1 MRLYFHSSK
10 TLRFFCHPICSMVL
24 WYIYF
29 TSLLFRNYPHVTEAG
44 GPSKTVQIIRLKQLQ
59 MNSIVYKLVQKGWR
73 GAAVLAFRLWCLFV
87 EFSGACILRTE
98 KSDWLIYL
106 WGPSQRFAKYP
117 MTLANNSH
125 VQILSKTILCSPRI
139 SRSACLGLA
148 GHYLI
153 SVPVFQWY
161 MYGFL
166 SAHSS
171 LYHAGKHRYHNHI
184 FLGLVL
190 CTKKKEIYIKS

>member
-1 MRLYFHSSK
+1 
-10 TLRFFCHPICSMVL
+10 
-24 WYIYF
+24 
-29 TSLLFRNYPHVTEAG
+29 
-44 GPSKTVQIIRLKQLQ
+44 
-59 MNSIVYKLVQKGWR
+59 
-73 GAAVLAFRLWCLFV
+73 
-87 EFSGACILRTE
+87 
-98 KSDWLIYL
+98 
-106 WGPSQRFAKYP
+106 

-190 CTKKKEIYIKS
+190 CTKKKEIYIKSQLFIIAMARCILHNLPFSQMLDEKYSFKLDFFLSHLQQFFSIQILLYNKLYTNFLRTRPKGQHNISKPYIICKHFLQGIIREFQKSKTSNYSIL